1 MQKLI
6 YISSCMPE
14 GGVAVYG
21 FDGDRL
27 EKRGFMH
34 IGRAMYTALDGDTLH
49 CVAMEADSLRSFAA
63 SARIDIPGASFG
75 SRIPLGLE
83 SCFIDA
89 RGGDFYT
96 ADYSSS
102 SITKNGT
109 VTVTHE
115 GCGTDPE
122 RQEAAHPH
130 QSLITPDGRFVAVCD
145 LGFDRVFVYDRDL
158 NEISHADV
166 PHGHGVRHLVF
177 APDGRRAFS
186 INELACSITEFEFDN
201 GNITALR
208 TIPPRRC
215 RVKSYGGAIRISPD
229 GKLLFASVRGDNV
242 ICVYSVTPDGTVPL
256 REFGCGGDFPRDFAL
271 CGDRLIIANER
282 SGNICVTDLYGRKIS
297 GTELPAPLC
306 VTVREA

>member
-1 MQKLI
+1 M
-6 YISSCMPE
+6 
-14 GGVAVYG
+14 
-21 FDGDRL
+21 
-27 EKRGFMH
+27 
-34 IGRAMYTALDGDTLH
+34 
-49 CVAMEADSLRSFAA
+49 
-63 SARIDIPGASFG
+63 
-75 SRIPLGLE
+75 
-83 SCFIDA
+83 
-89 RGGDFYT
+89 
-96 ADYSSS
+96 
-102 SITKNGT
+102 
-109 VTVTHE
+109 TVTHE

-145 LGFDRVFVYDRDL
+145 LGLDRVFVYDRDL

-208 TIPPRRC
+208 TMPPRRC